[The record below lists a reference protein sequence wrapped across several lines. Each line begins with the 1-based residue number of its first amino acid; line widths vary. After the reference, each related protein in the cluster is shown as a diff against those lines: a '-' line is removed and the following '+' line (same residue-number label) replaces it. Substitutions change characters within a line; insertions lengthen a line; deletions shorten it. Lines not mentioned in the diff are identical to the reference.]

1 MGKYSK
7 SRGNVRGNVG
17 IKGGGSYRK
26 KKYKKSNM
34 TDMNMKQVFFEIGKR
49 ESIKN

>member
-1 MGKYSK
+1 MFGGMWELK
-7 SRGNVRGNVG
+7 GVG
-17 IKGGGSYRK
+17 AIEK
-26 KKYKKSNM
+26 KIYKKSNM